1 MAKSLKILILIF
13 AFFSF
18 TPFAFSANPN
28 LFFSA
33 PPRQIEVGDRLTVDL
48 KVRATDQPI
57 NAITGSITFPSE
69 LVNVASISKNKSI
82 MNFWTQD
89 PKVVKNKILF
99 EGIILNPGFVGEG
112 GVLFSVTFEAK
123 QSGLADLRYSE
134 GAVLANDGYGT
145 NLLTTLSSASFR
157 IVPTALREAGPG
169 ETVAVETA
177 NKKIVA
183 LPVIVEYS
191 ESVSDENRLF
201 LRGKGEPNSLTK
213 IVFKDV
219 SVKSL
224 GEQLI
229 EMLQTKKKKLD
240 EALVQ
245 NKADGT
251 FEYIGNQN
259 LIAGVYNATPF
270 LVDSD
275 NNTEK
280 PGFGVQ
286 LLVSD
291 SKIVKGLVVVINVLG
306 LFIPIVALC
315 VIIYFIPWYSWRR
328 MRVLRKRLGL
338 EEEKLDASTHQ
349 LERQEK
355 VIDDTI
361 TKITEKK
368 E

>member
-1 MAKSLKILILIF
+1 MAKSLKFLILILV
-13 AFFSF
+13 FFSLNQI
-18 TPFAFSANPN
+18 AFSASPS
-28 LFFSA
+28 LFFSS
-33 PPRQIEVGDRLTVDL
+33 PPRQVEVGDRLTLDL
-48 KVRATDQPI
+48 KVRASDEPI
-57 NAITGSITFPSE
+57 NAITGSISFPAE
-69 LVNVASISKNKSI
+69 LLNVANISKSKSI

-89 PKVVKNKILF
+89 PKVVKNRILF
-99 EGIILNPGFVGEG
+99 EGIILNPGFIGEN

-123 QSGLADLRYSE
+123 KAGTADLRYIE

-145 NLLTTLSSASFR
+145 NLLTTLSNTSFR
-157 IVPTALREAGPG
+157 IVPAILHDVEPG
-169 ETVAVETA
+169 ETIVVETS
-177 NKKIVA
+177 NRKIVA

-191 ESVSDENRLF
+191 ESVSAEARLF
-201 LRGKGEPNSLTK
+201 LKGKGEPNSLTK

-219 SVKSL
+219 SIKSL

-229 EMLQTKKKKLD
+229 SMLQSKKNKLD
-240 EALVQ
+240 EVLVK
-245 NKADGT
+245 NKSDGT
-251 FEYIGNQN
+251 FEFTSNQN
-259 LIAGVYNATPF
+259 LLAGVYNATPF

-291 SKIVKGLVVVINVLG
+291 SKIVKALVVVINVLG

-315 VIIYFIPWYSWRR
+315 VIIYFIPWYSWKR

-338 EEEKLDASTHQ
+338 EEERLEVSAHQ

-355 VIDDTI
+355 VIDSTLN
-361 TKITEKK
+361 KITEEK
-368 E
+368 